1 MFPSL
6 WLHCIKCT
14 AFAMY
19 LLHFTADQNWFTVF
33 TGLHY
38 NVLFAER
45 LLQDLKGGLHVW
57 YQLLHCLLQK
67 SILVAY
73 QHFFLGC
80 ISTLFS
86 QKWHTFARIL
96 KNTELHWR
104 KASIENWWYVDLQFR
119 SNGLFCKK
127 TRECWSRS
135 LCVDSHSVTVTFY
148 HTVVHCADNTPQKK
162 EYKGAHLGQILQD
175 GENAW
180 FTSFIF

>member
-1 MFPSL
+1 M
-6 WLHCIKCT
+6 HCICNVFA
-14 AFAMY
+14 AFHCR
-19 LLHFTADQNWFTVF
+19 LKLVHSLHWLALQCS
-33 TGLHY
+33 LCRKI
-38 NVLFAER
+38 AARSER
-45 LLQDLKGGLHVW
+45 GGLHVW

-86 QKWHTFARIL
+86 QKRHTFARIL

-148 HTVVHCADNTPQKK
+148 HTVVHCADNTPQQKR
-162 EYKGAHLGQILQD
+162 I
-175 GENAW
+175 
-180 FTSFIF
+180 